1 MGQHARVALLG
12 WELGAGLGHARRLL
26 HVARDLQRRGWSPI
40 VAARQ
45 LWALADEYRDAGVP
59 LVQAPVS
66 EFHVPKDYSF
76 EARGYA
82 DIMAACGYQRLDT
95 LLPTVAGWDRL
106 IDATRPRVIVADYS
120 PVLALAACGRIP
132 LIVIGSGFA
141 VPPTQLAR
149 LPLLRPNGTAMLDE
163 DAILGNAAEV
173 QRRRGRSAPA
183 TVPGLV
189 GGQAQVVCTFPELD
203 VYSEQRLTPATGPV
217 TKDLQPL
224 SPPKHKA
231 IFAYLE
237 SECHFIRDLVLLLL
251 KSHLTLEVFIRN
263 CSERQRQV
271 LRNAGVTV
279 HDRPP
284 ALSQVLNRA
293 SVIMHHGGIGTA
305 ETCLAL
311 GRPQVV
317 APLHLEHMANAKKLL
332 QLGAAGCVLQERSA
346 PENRDALDGVI
357 ASDAVALRAAE
368 IAASIAAREPSSSLE
383 RIADVCERL
392 AA

>member
-1 MGQHARVALLG
+1 MGEPARVVLLG

-26 HVARDLQRRGWSPI
+26 YVARNLQRRGWSAI

-45 LWALADEYRDAGVP
+45 PRALADEYRAAGIP
-59 LVQAPVS
+59 LVQAPIS
-66 EFHVPKDYSF
+66 EFHRPKNYSF

-82 DIMAACGYQRLDT
+82 DIMAACGYQRVDT
-95 LLPTVAGWDRL
+95 LLATVAGWDGL
-106 IDATRPRVIVADYS
+106 IDVTRPRVIVADYS
-120 PVLALAACGRIP
+120 PMLALAACGRIP

-141 VPPTQLAR
+141 VPPAQLAR

-163 DAILGNAAEV
+163 DAMLGNAAEV
-173 QRRRGRSAPA
+173 QRRRGRAAPA
-183 TVPGLV
+183 TVPELV
-189 GGQAQVVCTFPELD
+189 GGQAQVVCTFSELD

-217 TKDLQPL
+217 TNGLQPL

-237 SECHFIRDLVLLLL
+237 SECRFIGDLLLL
-251 KSHLTLEVFIRN
+251 LLGSRLSLEVFIRN

-279 HDRPP
+279 HEKPP
-284 ALSQVLNRA
+284 ALAQVLSRA

-311 GRPQVV
+311 GRAQVV
-317 APLHLEHMANAKKLL
+317 APLHLEQMANAKKLL
-332 QLGAAGCVLQERSA
+332 QLGAAGCVLQERTAS
-346 PENRDALDGVI
+346 ENRDALAGII
-357 ASDAVALRAAE
+357 ASDMAALRAAE
-368 IAASIAAREPSSSLE
+368 IATSIAARQPSSSLE
-383 RIADVCERL
+383 RIADMCERL